1 MNAEVLAT
9 KLTLT
14 CQINSI
20 SKERQQQGAMMRKRQ
35 VQVLLDG
42 DKDCMVTCRN
52 IDSLLRSVSDV

>member
-14 CQINSI
+14 CQINSV

-52 IDSLLRSVSDV
+52 SDSPLRSVSDV